1 MQEKGM
7 RHRQQVAAGG
17 GRPQR
22 VARKR
27 AWTEFL
33 FAARDYKVFALSQAD
48 RAAASAKSERDPIA
62 RRVTVTS
69 HGLPVCLRPWK

>member
-7 RHRQQVAAGG
+7 RHRQQTAAGG

-33 FAARDYKVFALSQAD
+33 FAARDYKVFSASQAD
-48 RAAASAKSERDPIA
+48 TPAASAKSEGGGIDRS
-62 RRVTVTS
+62 VTVTRRRLS
-69 HGLPVCLRPWK
+69 RLSARG